1 MDDFIYYKEPQDSE
15 EAVINENFN
24 ELLMERYSPDYFEKV
39 QAVGDFI
46 KSLPIT
52 TQDNNK
58 LIALMLEHLK
68 SVTQETFYIAFEL
81 GIKAAKSDTES
92 KRGRKNRGKNK

>member
-1 MDDFIYYKEPQDSE
+1 MDDFIYYKEPQCSE

-46 KSLPIT
+46 RGLPIT
-52 TQDNNK
+52 TEDNSK
-58 LIALMLEHLK
+58 LINLLLEHLK
-68 SVTQETFYIAFEL
+68 SATQETFYIAFEL
-81 GIKAAKSDTES
+81 GIKAAKSDTED
-92 KRGRKNRGKNK
+92 KRGKKKTDKSK